1 MKKLLALIIACVTV
15 ASSYAAITF
24 NSDSFLG
31 NEDEG
36 IVGAAPVLLNGK
48 LKTNAWMLDVPNC
61 VVRKE
66 KSTFDVFLAFCQPC
80 INCVKCAQAD
90 LELHN
95 ATLYIVEKDTKAKKV
110 YITSVALSEN
120 DLDTAVTMGKQKL
133 AKDVKKGDVA
143 MVIKNLPN
151 QNKFGDI
158 SDVTLLGN
166 WNLKTWFTG
175 YDEASK
181 GAKVQAIM
189 AIIQKLDGNVS
200 SSKADQLWVN
210 GTMALRRDDSFT
222 KKLMLAM
229 TADTKGAV
237 NNPFL
242 NCGVPELE
250 LQSCYD
256 VLNSNGEDKD
266 GDGVLDIA
274 GPGETMVENYILKKT
289 VPKSYKSEGKSGY
302 DWEGERDDCDDW
314 LEEYEEEYESE
325 STPHAE

>member
-1 MKKLLALIIACVTV
+1 MKKFLALIIACVTV

-24 NSDSFLG
+24 SSKAFIGD
-31 NEDEG
+31 DK
-36 IVGAAPVLLNGK
+36 VVPPVPGAAPVLLKGK

-80 INCVKCAQAD
+80 INCVECAQAD

-175 YDEASK
+175 FDQDSNN
-181 GAKVQAIM
+181 AKVQAII

-200 SSKADQLWVN
+200 SSINNLLWAN
-210 GTMALRRDDSFT
+210 GTLALRRDDGFT

-229 TADTKGAV
+229 TADSNGGSAK
-237 NNPFL
+237 NPFL
-242 NCGVPELE
+242 DCGVPALK
-250 LQSCYD
+250 LQSCFD
-256 VLNSNGEDKD
+256 VLTSNGLDANN
-266 GDGVLDIA
+266 DGVLDIA
-274 GPGETMVENYILKKT
+274 GHGETMVENYILKKM
-289 VPKSYKSEGKSGY
+289 VPKSYKSEDVY
-302 DWEGERDDCDDW
+302 WDDWHRNDCDEWMTSDC
-314 LEEYEEEYESE
+314 E
-325 STPHAE
+325 